1 MKVVHTSASE
11 TKLNSQVDS
20 DFKDAQGTGI
30 VQRTEQVLTEE
41 EVVIRPSVPSDAP
54 AVERLFQ
61 AHLNWINVWF
71 QDSVTAFRTPTM
83 TTRCIEYFPGAVAH
97 VEGQMIGFINTRM
110 RDPHFIDLINVYVD
124 DPYRRQGIGTA
135 LCRSLEQQAQAR
147 GIRTMLATASSRWF
161 PGKPSARGIFERLGY
176 DILNLDTETE
186 LYLKRDIPL
195 ALVDDNVMS
204 RNVSV

>member
-1 MKVVHTSASE
+1 
-11 TKLNSQVDS
+11 
-20 DFKDAQGTGI
+20 
-30 VQRTEQVLTEE
+30 VQPKEHPLTD
-41 EVVIRPSVPSDAP
+41 EVIIRPSNASDVP

-97 VEGQMIGFINTRM
+97 MDGQLIGFINCRM

-135 LCRSLEQQAQAR
+135 LCQSLELQARAR
-147 GIRTMLATASSRWF
+147 GIRTLLATSSSRWF
-161 PGKPSARGIFERLGY
+161 PGKPSARGVFENLGFE
-176 DILNLDTETE
+176 IMELNSDTD
-186 LYLKRDIPL
+186 LYIKRDLPPL
-195 ALVDDNVMS
+195 SLVEEEARAKSS
-204 RNVSV
+204 RMTRR